1 MANINELE
9 QQVGETRKRLAEMEA
24 ELQNAKGGEEPAMED
39 QEQDDAGEEEVPD
52 APAEQS
58 FAEKVEE
65 RMSPAEEV
73 MEKEAAPQV
82 DKVMVGIKIS
92 EDTPE
97 QQPSEEADMDKLYS
111 IVYDEN
117 FDGSDVQ
124 AEGRMRMMQE
134 AMEDPSVKQMA
145 IDDPEKFALFMYGRN
160 SAIS

>member
-1 MANINELE
+1 
-9 QQVGETRKRLAEMEA
+9 
-24 ELQNAKGGEEPAMED
+24 
-39 QEQDDAGEEEVPD
+39 
-52 APAEQS
+52 
-58 FAEKVEE
+58 
-65 RMSPAEEV
+65 MSPAKEV
-73 MEKEAAPQV
+73 MEKEVTPQV

-97 QQPSEEADMDKLYS
+97 QEPSEEVDMEKLYS
-111 IVYDEN
+111 VVYDEN
-117 FDGSDVQ
+117 FDGSDAQ

>member
-9 QQVGETRKRLAEMEA
+9 QQVGEARKRLADMEA
-24 ELQNAKGGEEPAMED
+24 ELRIAKSGEELLMED
-39 QEQDDAGEEEVPD
+39 QEQDDVVEEVSD
-52 APAEQS
+52 APEEQS
-58 FAEKVEE
+58 FADRVEE
-65 RMSPAEEV
+65 RMSPAKEV
-73 MEKEAAPQV
+73 MDKEATPQV
-82 DKVMVGIKIS
+82 DKVMIGIKLS
-92 EDTPE
+92 EKP
-97 QQPSEEADMDKLYS
+97 QQTEASEEADMNRLYS

-145 IDDPEKFALFMYGRN
+145 IEDPEKFALFMYGRN